1 VSWPDLSRR
10 YGVVAGALGL
20 VAVVVLYWGLRVV
33 SSGTTADL
41 VASDIYLYYYPVG
54 QILYGFVKQ
63 GILPTWNP
71 YQLAGVPGLASL
83 QAGFFYPPHVLYFVL
98 RGDVALAVLG
108 VLHLLLVAFSMA
120 VLVRR
125 IGLAWPAVAVA
136 TIALAMRGRYPA
148 MLFFPNMLEAAAW
161 LPLGAIAV
169 LSIARGGGGRPM
181 ALLALC
187 AALSLLAG
195 YPQFTV
201 YLFYCWGA
209 LLLIF
214 LLSEPQPTSRRA
226 AAIGRVGVALVL
238 GAGLA
243 SVQLFPGIELARE
256 GTRSPGGLERAAMLP
271 FGWFGASL
279 AKAVKAALR
288 APFPVLALSLGG
300 VALVLL
306 PTGLLTRRHRAL
318 ALASMALVLTVVIF
332 AMGPATGLFEWFLK
346 LPVIDWFRFPKR
358 AIFVA
363 DFFLAM
369 GLAVAVQSLLDWAGS
384 GSERADGSGGS
395 PRRRR
400 WRIGVAA
407 LSISSALLVGLV
419 TSAGGVWTTAC
430 FAAACAIAVLSVLHV
445 GWRPTQAHLAP
456 LIACAFPA
464 LMLLEVFVAKPNSD
478 LLWYTSKRLREAYG
492 EQRQVYAE
500 LAASSDRV
508 WIQSIGL
515 YPTIPPKVAGFHRM
529 RSVADYEPL
538 NLRRQAEYFT
548 YLMEGTLLPKKKARP
563 YSGRLHHLTEPFY
576 PGALAERGRLLD
588 VAAVRYFL
596 IPDGLTGKPE
606 LTRYLQSRGFESRPI
621 SDPDVLL
628 FENPHALPRAFVVHD
643 VERSPPAEE
652 LLAIMSEPGFDPLAR
667 SYVDADIDLPPSPEP
682 PLRGRPARIAVD
694 EEAVVEIEARLD
706 APGLLILADSFY
718 RGWVATVDGTP
729 VEIFPANH
737 LFRAVVLPE
746 GRHRVRFE
754 YDPWSL
760 KAGIGVSLASGVAIA
775 LLALRRRRDLVG
787 DAG

>member
-1 VSWPDLSRR
+1 
-10 YGVVAGALGL
+10 
-20 VAVVVLYWGLRVV
+20 
-33 SSGTTADL
+33 
-41 VASDIYLYYYPVG
+41 
-54 QILYGFVKQ
+54 
-63 GILPTWNP
+63 
-71 YQLAGVPGLASL
+71 
-83 QAGFFYPPHVLYFVL
+83 
-98 RGDVALAVLG
+98 
-108 VLHLLLVAFSMA
+108 
-120 VLVRR
+120 
-125 IGLAWPAVAVA
+125 
-136 TIALAMRGRYPA
+136 
-148 MLFFPNMLEAAAW
+148 
-161 LPLGAIAV
+161 
-169 LSIARGGGGRPM
+169 
-181 ALLALC
+181 LC

-279 AKAVKAALR
+279 ARAVKAALR

-395 PRRRR
+395 SRRRL

-407 LSISSALLVGLV
+407 LSISCALLVGLV

-456 LIACAFPA
+456 LIVCAFPA

-478 LLWYTSKRLREAYG
+478 LLWYTSKRLREVYG

-596 IPDGLTGKPE
+596 IPDGLSGKPE

-652 LLAIMSEPGFDPLAR
+652 LLAIMSEPGFDPLDR

-682 PLRGRPARIAVD
+682 PLRGRPARIVVD

-706 APGLLILADSFY
+706 APGVLILADSFY

-729 VEIFPANH
+729 VEILPANH

-775 LLALRRRRDLVG
+775 LLALRRRRDLVSN
-787 DAG
+787 AG